1 MTDTAWEV
9 LVPVE
14 VLEGETVPESVID
27 LLATLP
33 VVVLGYHE
41 LPEQT
46 PPGQARLQF
55 EDQAQ
60 SKLDD
65 LAAAF
70 REAGG
75 GAETRLVFTH
85 DEEQTLDRIADETGC
100 EAILIPNP
108 APDVH
113 RLLVP
118 VGTDVDLDRIAGFV
132 AALVGDR
139 DIELTLFTVAAD
151 DEAAAVGRTMLEDAT
166 ANLAERG
173 ISHDAVGST
182 VTVSDTPGQA
192 IATAAADHDAVVMG
206 ETEPSLRS
214 LLFGDLSEQV
224 AAQSLGPVIVV
235 RQAAEAAD
243 STAAE

>member
-1 MTDTAWEV
+1 MTDTAWKV

-27 LLATLP
+27 LLSTLP

-75 GAETRLVFTH
+75 DAETRLVFTH
-85 DEEQTLDRIADETGC
+85 DEEQTLDRVADETNC
-100 EAILIPNP
+100 DAILIPNP
-108 APDVH
+108 APEVR

-118 VGTDVDLDRIAGFV
+118 VGGDVDLDRTAGFV
-132 AALVGDR
+132 ATMIGDR
-139 DIELTLFTVAAD
+139 DVEVTLFNVAED
-151 DEAAAVGRTMLEDAT
+151 DETAALGRTLLKDAT
-166 ANLAERG
+166 ALLEERG
-173 ISHDAVGST
+173 IDPEAISST
-182 VTVSDTPGQA
+182 VTVSGAPGEA
-192 IATAAADHDAVVMG
+192 IAAAATDHDAVVMG

-214 LLFGDLSEQV
+214 FLFGELSEQV

-235 RQAAEAAD
+235 RQEREPD
-243 STAAE
+243 ESEMSE